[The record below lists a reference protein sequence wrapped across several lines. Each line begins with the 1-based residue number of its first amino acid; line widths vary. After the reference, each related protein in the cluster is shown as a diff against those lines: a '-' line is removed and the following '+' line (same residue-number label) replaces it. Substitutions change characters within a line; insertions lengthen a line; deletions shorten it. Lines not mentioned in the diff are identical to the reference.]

1 MILTLV
7 KKLMMNILNLKL
19 VILLEYKN
27 IKTFSQKAMFQISL
41 MELLWI
47 KKSKNTVLWTY
58 VINDLKD
65 GKIFGT
71 FYEKE
76 LRVEKVI
83 KRFKMCE

>member
-41 MELLWI
+41 MEFL
-47 KKSKNTVLWTY
+47 
-58 VINDLKD
+58 
-65 GKIFGT
+65 
-71 FYEKE
+71 
-76 LRVEKVI
+76 
-83 KRFKMCE
+83 

>member
-1 MILTLV
+1 MN
-7 KKLMMNILNLKL
+7 KKI
-19 VILLEYKN
+19 
-27 IKTFSQKAMFQISL
+27 
-41 MELLWI
+41 
-47 KKSKNTVLWTY
+47 KNTVLWTY